1 MPDPRVEA
9 LEQQIADLSRDFTEF
24 NSRVTED
31 LRGLRASVDEANGH
45 TVDILYEIGGAP
57 DSKYRDTNRPTLRS
71 RLHNLENDREAAR
84 IATAALES
92 AEKSRKLAEGQ
103 VFTRLQKVGL
113 FTFAFVGCLLAIIN
127 SLGGIT

>member
-1 MPDPRVEA
+1 MEV
-9 LEQQIADLSRDFTEF
+9 LERELTELRHEFAEF

-71 RLHNLENDREAAR
+71 RLHHLENDREAAR
-84 IATAALES
+84 IATAALQS

-103 VFTRLQKVGL
+103 VFTRVQKIGL
-113 FTFAFVGCLLAIIN
+113 FAFAGVGCLLAILN
-127 SLGGIT
+127 AVGIS

>member
-1 MPDPRVEA
+1 MTDPKVEV
-9 LEQQIADLSRDFTEF
+9 LERELTELRHEFAEF

-31 LRGLRASVDEANGH
+31 LRGLRASVDAANGH

-84 IATAALES
+84 IATAALQS

-113 FTFAFVGCLLAIIN
+113 FVFAGVGCVF
-127 SLGGIT
+127 GILNGIGVT